1 MKKRSASLDAAVA
14 VELLSHARAVCD
26 RLNPLGSQLTME
38 ELQQRAEI
46 VDSAI
51 RARSKLQLLRDR
63 ALAMQA
69 AVDRLKA
76 RKAAQSR

>member
-1 MKKRSASLDAAVA
+1 MKNRSASLDAAAA
-14 VELLSHARAVCD
+14 VELLNRARAVCD
-26 RLNPLGSQLTME
+26 CLNPLGTELTME

-46 VDSAI
+46 IDSVI

-69 AVDRLKA
+69 AVDRFKA
-76 RKAAQSR
+76 RKAAQSG